1 MKLKPFNI
9 NTKGATPL
17 ADILPYLQRIQDRF
31 SEPSLQA
38 SFQDFTKTLLFDFPD
53 TKQSYV
59 LTVVNGNATI
69 EEKSIANPDIKVTSN
84 TDVLAGIMDKKVNP
98 ITAYMTRKIKAQG
111 AQEDLMRLQKLML

>member
-1 MKLKPFNI
+1 LLWLYD
-9 NTKGATPL
+9 TKGATPL

-98 ITAYMTRKIKAQG
+98 ISAYMTRKIKAQG

>member
-1 MKLKPFNI
+1 MMPPFYDY
-9 NTKGATPL
+9 TKGATLL
-17 ADILPYLQRIQDRF
+17 ANILPYLQRIQDRF

-53 TKQSYV
+53 TKQAYV
-59 LTVVNGNATI
+59 LSVVNGNATI

-84 TDVLAGIMDKKVNP
+84 TDVLAGIMDKKINP
-98 ITAYMTRKIKAQG
+98 ITAYMMRKIKAQG

>member
-1 MKLKPFNI
+1 M
-9 NTKGATPL
+9 

-38 SFQDFTKTLLFDFPD
+38 SFKDFTKTLLFDFPD

-59 LTVVNGNATI
+59 LSVVNGNATI
-69 EEKSIANPDIKVTSN
+69 EEKSIPNPDIKVTAN

>member
-1 MKLKPFNI
+1 M
-9 NTKGATPL
+9 T
-17 ADILPYLQRIQDRF
+17 DILPYLQRIQGRF

-53 TKQSYV
+53 TKQTYV
-59 LTVVNGNATI
+59 LSVVNGNATI
-69 EEKSIANPDIKVTSN
+69 EEKSISNPDIKVTSN

>member
-1 MKLKPFNI
+1 
-9 NTKGATPL
+9 L

-31 SEPSLQA
+31 SEPSIQESL
-38 SFQDFTKTLLFDFPD
+38 QDFTKTLLFDFPD

-59 LTVVNGNATI
+59 LSVVNGNATL
-69 EEKSIANPDIKVTSN
+69 EEKTIANPDIRVTSN

>member
-1 MKLKPFNI
+1 MK
-9 NTKGATPL
+9 GDAPL
-17 ADILPYLQRIQDRF
+17 ANILPYLERIQARF
-31 SEPSLQA
+31 FEPSLQA

-53 TKQSYV
+53 TKQTYV
-59 LTVVNGNATI
+59 LSVVNGIATI
-69 EEKSIANPDIKVTSN
+69 EEKNIANPDIKVTTN

>member
-1 MKLKPFNI
+1 MFVMAIRYERSYP
-9 NTKGATPL
+9 PL

-69 EEKSIANPDIKVTSN
+69 GEKSIANPDIKVTSN

-98 ITAYMTRKIKAQG
+98 ITAYMTRKIKVQG